1 MNKYFLTILFILLSS
16 LSVLSQTIKELEE
29 RRARTEKE
37 LNESTQLLHKTEKER
52 EQSSNHL
59 NILKRQLTLRR
70 NLISDI
76 QKQIELLEKEISNKS
91 VLIQGYERDLKNLKA
106 EYAKLIKFAQ
116 RNKSEMDILVF
127 IFSSADFNQAYRR
140 MRFYQQFLRFREKQ
154 AKEIINTQ
162 KTIKTELQ
170 QVSKNRN
177 QLAINR
183 EEKETEINNLD
194 SQEKKYAQTLR
205 QLQQREQQL
214 RKEVEKRKNAMA
226 ALDKAIEEL
235 IAEEAK
241 KSKTQVRDARYLRIS
256 EGFAGNKGR
265 LPWPTTTGVI
275 VSEFGE
281 HNHPVLKGVKIR
293 NNGVDISTKL
303 NEKVNAIF
311 EGQVKKIVSIPGQ
324 NLAVLI
330 RHGDFFTVY
339 SNLVKIQVKVGE
351 FVKAQQPI
359 GEVYSEEAP
368 GSAVFNL
375 QIWKENVILDPTQ
388 WILP

>member
-76 QKQIELLEKEISNKS
+76 QKQIELLEKEIS
-91 VLIQGYERDLKNLKA
+91 
-106 EYAKLIKFAQ
+106 
-116 RNKSEMDILVF
+116 NKSEMDILVF